1 MERALRIKPVQAGKT
16 SPFAPVSPEK
26 RKGGNALGVI
36 YNLVRLSEKLDGK
49 RLDRAASELIR
60 RYNGNP
66 EYQGLRKCRR
76 AEKVAVPRSQRT
88 A

>member
-1 MERALRIKPVQAGKT
+1 M
-16 SPFAPVSPEK
+16 
-26 RKGGNALGVI
+26 GVI

-66 EYQGLRKCRR
+66 DYQGLRKCRR
-76 AEKVAVPRSQRT
+76 AAEAAESGAERI

>member
-1 MERALRIKPVQAGKT
+1 M
-16 SPFAPVSPEK
+16 
-26 RKGGNALGVI
+26 I

-66 EYQGLRKCRR
+66 DYQGLRKCRR
-76 AEKVAVPRSQRT
+76 AAEAAESGAERI